1 MTVIRGALERIYP
14 KPVKPRKLAHVVI
27 RTARYRES
35 LNWWATVLD
44 ASPSFENDQL
54 SFMTYDDEHHRI
66 GIINMPN
73 LTEQSPT
80 TAGVEHVAFT
90 FEELGELLATYKRL
104 KGEGIVPFWTI
115 NHGPTISMYYRD
127 PDRNKV
133 ELQYDAFKTK
143 EDIDAFFASGAY
155 EENFMGIIF
164 DAEKMV
170 ADYEA
175 GITVETLV
183 KRPFLPPGK
192 GPWDMLRD

>member
-80 TAGVEHVAFT
+80 TAGVEHVCFHLRGAWGVTWRHTSDSRVRGSFHSGPLIT
-90 FEELGELLATYKRL
+90 ARRSRCTTATL
-104 KGEGIVPFWTI
+104 IVIKWSCNTTSSRQRKI
-115 NHGPTISMYYRD
+115 
-127 PDRNKV
+127 
-133 ELQYDAFKTK
+133 
-143 EDIDAFFASGAY
+143 
-155 EENFMGIIF
+155 
-164 DAEKMV
+164 
-170 ADYEA
+170 
-175 GITVETLV
+175 
-183 KRPFLPPGK
+183 
-192 GPWDMLRD
+192 